1 MTSRCKEAVC
11 PFHLPKNKVAISVHP
26 KMLQEVLKI
35 TKLCFIGNNR
45 FRFRHAA
52 IFTKH
57 FINFMLHWPCVSKLM
72 VPIVLC
78 RVVVRSPFVVRS
90 SWPAVEEITKIRPIQ
105 YEGMW
110 PGCKAV
116 VESEPARDRSPVPQ
130 CPHQPPMKA
139 AVKPCI

>member
-11 PFHLPKNKVAISVHP
+11 PFHLPKNKMAISVHP

-110 PGCKAV
+110 PGCKAHGLSLSRP
-116 VESEPARDRSPVPQ
+116 EIDPR
-130 CPHQPPMKA
+130 CPSVRTSLQWRQQ
-139 AVKPCI
+139 